1 MRTLSWMIALPLL
14 AVVAGCSA
22 ENEAREE
29 AAAEAGTEA
38 ADASVSKVAA
48 HEATDEAS
56 NGAVFTKPAAVSP
69 SVAPGVAFQY
79 QYNFRVPGEKIEAVQ
94 DEHAAACE
102 TLGLSR
108 CQITGL
114 NFQQGEAGYPEG
126 RMEFLLD
133 PSIARKF
140 GRDAITS
147 VEKAEGIVAN
157 SNVSGDNV
165 GSEIASSQV
174 RSAGIEAEVKRIEAR
189 LAGKG
194 LADDERTELR
204 RRAEELRDMLGG
216 EKEARRGGEKRL
228 ATTPVVFDYSG
239 NMGIGGA
246 GAFGDAWAASSSSMA
261 TMFAFLLMFAGVI
274 LPWLLP
280 VGLFVLLVKSPIG
293 AGLRR
298 WWNRNSP
305 LVDGAVK
312 D

>member
-1 MRTLSWMIALPLL
+1 MRKMSWMIALPLL
-14 AVVAGCSA
+14 AVVAGCGAKEESEGNA
-22 ENEAREE
+22 ATE
-29 AAAEAGTEA
+29 AAAEAAEA
-38 ADASVSKVAA
+38 ASTTTVASDAST
-48 HEATDEAS
+48 EGS

-79 QYNFRVPGEKIEAVQ
+79 RYDFLVPGDSIEAVQ

-147 VEKAEGIVAN
+147 VEKAEGVVAN
-157 SNVSGDNV
+157 SNVSGENV
-165 GSEIASSQV
+165 GSEITSSQV

-189 LAGKG
+189 LSGKG
-194 LADDERTELR
+194 LANDERTELR
-204 RRAEELRDMLGG
+204 RRAEELRDMLSG
-216 EKEARRGGEKRL
+216 EKETRRGGERRL

-239 NMGIGGA
+239 DMGIGASGS
-246 GAFGDAWAASSSSMA
+246 FGDAWAASTSSMI
-261 TMFAFLLMFAGVI
+261 TMLALLLMLAGVV

-293 AGLRR
+293 AAMRR

-305 LVDGAVK
+305 LVDGAIK
-312 D
+312 E